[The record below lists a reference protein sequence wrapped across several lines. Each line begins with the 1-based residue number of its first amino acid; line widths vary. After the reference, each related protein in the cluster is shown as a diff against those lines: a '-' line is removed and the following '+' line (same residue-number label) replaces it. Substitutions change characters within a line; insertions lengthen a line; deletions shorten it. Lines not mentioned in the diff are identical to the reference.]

1 MTEEEDLRKLFIA
14 LSIICFTGSAFCEM
28 DYAAERLRM
37 VREQLIARDIKDE
50 RILDVMSLVER
61 QRFVPEMMKEYA
73 YDDMVIAIGEGEFIA
88 QPYSVAL
95 TAQLLKLQG
104 NEKILEVGTGSG
116 YETAILAELAKEVYT
131 IEASEVLRIEAEEML
146 KALGYNNIKV
156 KTGNADEGWPE
167 YAPYDC
173 VVVNYPIL
181 YIPQKLID
189 QLKIGGK
196 LLIHIGD
203 KDSVRSLLIEKQ
215 TDSKLKKCTF
225 TGTFFGPVVGEKPK
239 EGAVQGGGVRGEGQ
253 KWKAVEG
260 SKWKVRQ

>member
-1 MTEEEDLRKLFIA
+1 MRKTLIILFI
-14 LSIICFTGSAFCEM
+14 LCSIGSAFCEM
-28 DYAAERLRM
+28 DYASERLRM
-37 VREQLIARDIKDE
+37 VREQLIARDIKDG
-50 RILDVMSLVER
+50 RVLDVMSLVER

-104 NEKILEVGTGSG
+104 NEKILEVGTGAG
-116 YETAILAELAKEVYT
+116 YETAVLAELTKEVYT
-131 IEASEVLRIEAEEML
+131 IEAAEILKIEAEERF
-146 KALGYNNIKV
+146 KALGYNNIRV
-156 KTGNADEGWPE
+156 KTGNADQGWPE

-173 VVVNYPIL
+173 AVINYPIL

-189 QLKIGGK
+189 QLKVGGK

-203 KDSVRSLLIEKQ
+203 KDSVKSLLIEKQ

-225 TGTFFGPVVGEKPK
+225 TGTFFGPMVGENPK
-239 EGAVQGGGVRGEGQ
+239 EGADQGGRVPGESQ
-253 KWKAVEG
+253 KWKTVEG
-260 SKWKVRQ
+260 SKWKIRQ

>member
-1 MTEEEDLRKLFIA
+1 MT
-14 LSIICFTGSAFCEM
+14 CFSGAAFCEM
-28 DYAAERLRM
+28 DYATERLRM
-37 VREQLIARDIKDE
+37 VREQIIARDIKDE

-104 NEKILEVGTGSG
+104 SEKILEVGTGAG
-116 YETAILAELAKEVYT
+116 YETAVLAELTKEVYT
-131 IEASEVLRIEAEEML
+131 IEAAEILKIEAEERF
-146 KALGYNNIKV
+146 KALGYNNIRV
-156 KTGNADEGWPE
+156 KTGSADQGWPE

-173 VVVNYPIL
+173 VVINYPIL

-189 QLKIGGK
+189 QLEIGGK

-203 KDSVRSLLIEKQ
+203 KDSVKSLLIEKQ
-215 TDSKLKKCTF
+215 ADSKLKKCTF
-225 TGTFFGPVVGEKPK
+225 TGTFFGPIVGEKPE
-239 EGAVQGGGVRGEGQ
+239 EGAGQGGRVPGESK
-253 KWKAVEG
+253 KWKTVEG
-260 SKWKVRQ
+260 SKWKTRQ

>member
-1 MTEEEDLRKLFIA
+1 MKKALTVLFI
-14 LSIICFTGSAFCEM
+14 LCFTGSAFCEM

-37 VREQLIARDIKDE
+37 VREQLIARDITDE

-104 NEKILEVGTGSG
+104 NEKILEVGTGAG
-116 YETAILAELAKEVYT
+116 YGTAVLAELAKEVYT
-131 IEASEVLRIEAEEML
+131 IEASEILKIAAEERL
-146 KALGYNNIKV
+146 EALGYNNIRV
-156 KTGNADEGWPE
+156 KTGSADQGWPE

-173 VVVNYPIL
+173 AVINYPIL

-189 QLKIGGK
+189 QLKVGGK
-196 LLIHIGD
+196 LLIHIGA
-203 KDSVRSLLIEKQ
+203 KDSVKSLLVEKE

-225 TGTFFGPVVGEKPK
+225 TGTFFGPVAGEKPRRI
-239 EGAVQGGGVRGEGQ
+239 VGGESK
-253 KWKAVEG
+253 KWKTAEG
-260 SKWKVRQ
+260 SKWKTRQ